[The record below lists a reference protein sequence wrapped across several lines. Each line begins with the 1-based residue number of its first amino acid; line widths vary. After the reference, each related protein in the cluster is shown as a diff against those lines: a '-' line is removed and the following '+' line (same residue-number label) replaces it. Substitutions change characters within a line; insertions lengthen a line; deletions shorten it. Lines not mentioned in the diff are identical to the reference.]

1 MFVLVSQ
8 VLSFRLKKHTSK
20 NVADTTFKFAI
31 SWSWVSDFSC
41 YKILIRINSMQGW
54 TATTRHGVTKKEA
67 QKDKSIQEICLE
79 RTYS

>member
-20 NVADTTFKFAI
+20 NVADTTFKLAI

-41 YKILIRINSMQGW
+41 YKIFFKLGFTPCKDEQPL
-54 TATTRHGVTKKEA
+54 HGMELQKKKHKKIKA
-67 QKDKSIQEICLE
+67 YKKSV
-79 RTYS
+79 